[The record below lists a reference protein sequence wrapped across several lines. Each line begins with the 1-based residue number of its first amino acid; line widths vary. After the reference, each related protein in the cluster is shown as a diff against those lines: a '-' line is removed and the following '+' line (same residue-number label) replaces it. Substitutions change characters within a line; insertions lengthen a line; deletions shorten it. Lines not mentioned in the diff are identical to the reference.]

1 MVALPVLVS
10 GLEAEMIRLGYKEST
25 MVWYHGAWR
34 RLQRYFTAR
43 GVEEFS
49 LDVAM
54 EWVDEAC
61 GGFFAKEQAGTLKQ
75 TDVYLF
81 RVAQMLGDWELH
93 GAVMRHYSRTV
104 GKLAGDE
111 AAVVARFRAWLRA
124 AERSTST
131 VRSYGTAAG
140 DRKSVV

>member
-10 GLEAEMIRLGYKEST
+10 GLEAEMIRLGYKDST

-34 RLQRYFTAR
+34 RLQRYFSAR
-43 GVEEFS
+43 GVDEFS
-49 LDVAM
+49 LDLAV

-81 RVAQMLGDWELH
+81 RVARAGRLRGPRRRGAPLLAH
-93 GAVMRHYSRTV
+93 GQQA
-104 GKLAGDE
+104 D
-111 AAVVARFRAWLRA
+111 
-124 AERSTST
+124 
-131 VRSYGTAAG
+131 
-140 DRKSVV
+140 

>member
-10 GLEAEMIRLGYKEST
+10 GLEAEMIRLGCKDST
-25 MVWYHGAWR
+25 MVWYQGAWR
-34 RLQRYFTAR
+34 RLQRYFAAR

-61 GGFFAKEQAGTLKQ
+61 GFFAKEQAGTLRQ

-93 GAVMRHYSRTV
+93 SAVVRHYAHSQQ
-104 GKLAGDE
+104 AG
-111 AAVVARFRAWLRA
+111 
-124 AERSTST
+124 
-131 VRSYGTAAG
+131 
-140 DRKSVV
+140 